1 MLAPVSLR
9 LAGLSGSVLH
19 VMSRAQ
25 LREFMALFVIGS
37 ALTVAMFFLALWL
50 MPEAAI
56 YPFSFAAI
64 SLSRRLWLMT
74 RCLRLHPQINPHRW
88 PTLLCLCLA
97 PSRVRD
103 FLAYLGGRWWRR
115 RQPRKQAIEN
125 AADPL
130 VFPQL

>member
-64 SLSRRLWLMT
+64 SLSRRY
-74 RCLRLHPQINPHRW
+74 CQGAFEEPCSLRVFGLGQVNEGQVVEG
-88 PTLLCLCLA
+88 LA
-97 PSRVRD
+97 HVSVVR
-103 FLAYLGGRWWRR
+103 A
-115 RQPRKQAIEN
+115 
-125 AADPL
+125 
-130 VFPQL
+130 